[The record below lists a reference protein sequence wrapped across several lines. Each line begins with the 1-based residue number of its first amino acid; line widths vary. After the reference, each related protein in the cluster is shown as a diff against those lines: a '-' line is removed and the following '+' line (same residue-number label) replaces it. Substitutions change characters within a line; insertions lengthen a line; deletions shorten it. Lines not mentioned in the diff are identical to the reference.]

1 MVGISME
8 RRWSSYDLRVHNYL
22 YSIDVMLCVPLK
34 DRKEGN
40 CEIKNCMNKKT
51 NFFIKKGG

>member
-1 MVGISME
+1 ME
-8 RRWSSYDLRVHNYL
+8 RRWSSYELRLHNYL